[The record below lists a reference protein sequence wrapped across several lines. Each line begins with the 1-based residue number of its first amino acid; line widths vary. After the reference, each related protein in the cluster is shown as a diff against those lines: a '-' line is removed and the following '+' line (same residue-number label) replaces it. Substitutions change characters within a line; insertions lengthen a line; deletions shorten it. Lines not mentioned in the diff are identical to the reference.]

1 MHITECVYV
10 TQCGTNEKMS
20 ALEINVAICLRNE
33 FFCSQ
38 KSLNFYHYA
47 YDFYFF
53 CVIRLGAITHLSRYI
68 HVVGKERSAS

>member
-33 FFCSQ
+33 FFLLA
-38 KSLNFYHYA
+38 KVFEFLSL
-47 YDFYFF
+47 
-53 CVIRLGAITHLSRYI
+53 CI
-68 HVVGKERSAS
+68 